1 MQQQPGRGR
10 RVEPREGEIAVTNDI
25 LRPGGPPAKSVG
37 RTEGK
42 AVFLG
47 TVGVRHILDKVQ
59 ADGRFSAL
67 EHPMSPRA
75 LAAPLHRHHNE
86 DEYSWII
93 EGRVGPLLGDEVLYG
108 GPGDFI
114 IKPRGQWHTFWNAG
128 DEPARILEII
138 SPAGFEQFFDELADF
153 GGVDKISTEALDELC
168 ARYELEMDV
177 DSIPELSKRFDLKFP
192 GEPVR

>member
-1 MQQQPGRGR
+1 MT
-10 RVEPREGEIAVTNDI
+10 VDI

-37 RTEGK
+37 RAEGK
-42 AVFLG
+42 YVFNG
-47 TVGVRHILDKVQ
+47 TIGVRHIVNWAQ
-59 ADGRFSAL
+59 AQGRFSIL

-93 EGRVGPLLGDEVLYG
+93 EGRVGALLGDEVRYG

-114 IKPRGQWHTFWNAG
+114 FKPRGQWHTFWNAG
-128 DEPARILEII
+128 DAPARILEII
-138 SPAGFEQFFDELADF
+138 SPAGFEQFFDELSDL
-153 GGVDKISTEALDELC
+153 GGIDAISAPALAELC

-177 DSIPELSKRFDLKFP
+177 DSVPELCNRFGLKFP
-192 GEPVR
+192 GEPVW

>member
-1 MQQQPGRGR
+1 
-10 RVEPREGEIAVTNDI
+10 VTNDI
-25 LRPGGPPAKSVG
+25 LRPGGPPAKFVG

-42 AVFLG
+42 YVFNG

-59 ADGRFSAL
+59 AEGRFSVL

-75 LAAPLHRHHNE
+75 LAAPLHRHQNE

-93 EGRVGPLLGDEVLYG
+93 EGRVGALLGEEVLYG
-108 GPGDFI
+108 GAGDFI
-114 IKPRGQWHTFWNAG
+114 FKPRGQWHTFWNAG

-138 SPAGFEQFFDELADF
+138 SPAGFEQFFDELYDL
-153 GGVDKISTEALDELC
+153 GGIDKISTETLDQLC

-177 DSIPELSKRFDLKFP
+177 DSVPELCKRFDLKFP
-192 GEPVR
+192 GKPI

>member
-1 MQQQPGRGR
+1 M
-10 RVEPREGEIAVTNDI
+10 TNDN

-47 TVGVRHILDKVQ
+47 TVGVRHIIDKFQ
-59 ADGRFSAL
+59 ADGRFAAL
-67 EHPMSPRA
+67 EHSMSPRA

-93 EGRVGPLLGDEVLYG
+93 EGRVGALLGDEVLYG

-128 DEPARILEII
+128 DDPARVLEII
-138 SPAGFEQFFDELADF
+138 SPAGFEQFFDELSGL

-168 ARYELEMDV
+168 GRYELEMDV
-177 DSIPELSKRFDLKFP
+177 DSVPELCKRFDLKFP
-192 GEPVR
+192 GEPVRYEP